1 MTNLADQYI
10 SIYISQILLLLLLL
24 LLLWWCVRMC
34 KSNGD
39 KRWTKQNKYF
49 KIHVTNT
56 HKMGVFRY
64 EWNFFQQGDRKHLS
78 RTVHFRL

>member
-39 KRWTKQNKYF
+39 KRWTKQNKSYQIDLVEYF

-64 EWNFFQQGDRKHLS
+64 EWNFFQQGDP
-78 RTVHFRL
+78 